1 MINYDK
7 PYTYENSENPWIMD
21 PKDTKDIL
29 ELNGQKITAEYLW
42 SLNCEERE
50 KCLYDVYNHY
60 RSSGFPCEMISD
72 GYIINQ
78 YTKLI
83 KFKTCNVVNSEGY
96 ISNSGNLCLDVCRYF
111 CNDKFYKAKGGPNSR
126 SLEDI
131 FYDDEFF
138 IKVLKNRMGWN
149 TSKEG
154 GVERP
159 YMFGICDAQIRN
171 GIKNSGLGYGV
182 SNFRPTIAK
191 FMYER
196 AKELL
201 NYECDNINVFDY
213 SAGWG
218 ARALA
223 VLSLNYNYFA
233 TDPSTADNVNNL
245 CRFINKDNDIYC
257 LDLCSEDKL
266 FQSEEY
272 KEKFDIIGS
281 CPPYFDLEIYDDES
295 DKQCTRL
302 TYNDWL
308 YEYWE
313 GSVKNFSY
321 KIKNN
326 GIFILVMKESNGKY
340 ELLKDMSEILNKYG
354 FVEVDSFQYKTTT
367 NHLSGKTK
375 TGRVSKNNE
384 FIKFY
389 AKRNFKKSR

>member
-1 MINYDK
+1 MINYDT

-21 PKDTKDIL
+21 TKDLSDII
-29 ELNGQKITAEYLW
+29 EINGNKISAEFLW
-42 SLNCEERE
+42 SLNKEERE
-50 KCLYDVYNHY
+50 KYLTLVFNYY
-60 RSSGFPCEMISD
+60 RQHGFPYENISD
-72 GYIINQ
+72 AHIMNQ
-78 YTKLI
+78 FCKLI
-83 KFKTCNVVNSEGY
+83 KYNINNVITSEGF

-111 CNDKFYKAKGGPNSR
+111 CNDKFYKAKGDLNSK

-131 FYDDEFF
+131 FFDDELF

-154 GVERP
+154 GIERP
-159 YMFGICDAQIRN
+159 YMFGISDRQIRN

-182 SNFRPTIAK
+182 SNFRPTIGK
-191 FMYER
+191 FMYKHAE
-196 AKELL
+196 ELL
-201 NYECDNINVFDY
+201 NYEHDYVNVFDY

-223 VLSLNYNYFA
+223 SLSLGFNYFG
-233 TDPSTADNVNNL
+233 TDPSTADNINNL
-245 CRFINKDNDIYC
+245 CRFINNNSDLYC

-281 CPPYFDLEIYDDES
+281 CPPYFDLEIYDDKS

-302 TYNDWL
+302 EYNNWL
-308 YEYWE
+308 SEYWE

-321 KIKNN
+321 MIKNN
-326 GIFILVMKESNGKY
+326 GIFILVIKESNGKY
-340 ELLKDMSEILNKYG
+340 ELLKDMNEILNKYG
-354 FVEVDSFQYKTTT
+354 FFEIESFQYKTTT

-389 AKRNFKKSR
+389 AKRN